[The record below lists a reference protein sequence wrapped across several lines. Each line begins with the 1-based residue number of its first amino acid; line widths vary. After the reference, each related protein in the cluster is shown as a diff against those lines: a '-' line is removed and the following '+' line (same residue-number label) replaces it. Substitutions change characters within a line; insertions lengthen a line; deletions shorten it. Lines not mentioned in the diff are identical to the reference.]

1 MKRIILVITT
11 LALAC
16 GLMLGTMGT
25 ATASTTQAGEG
36 RGLFGTV
43 EAVDISDNGTGVIT
57 LSNVKPLS
65 ATEDAAT
72 VEIAVTEATL
82 YHIPTVTIAPKWQ
95 TWQQLT
101 AESRGLVEDANR
113 VAILLT
119 DPASDRVAQKI
130 MIVPA
135 KGLHRYQHQLGV
147 VTLSWD
153 ATEMMVGSHLVV
165 GPAFVLTKRNGDE
178 VIVTLG
184 DGAEL
189 PEAGQVVILVTEK
202 GTGEVQ
208 FRAVHAYRWEH
219 MVQRFEGYLNGALD
233 QDDFDKATQL
243 MEQAHERHMDNLE
256 ALQNRLEERNRVQ
269 AAEMVGKAK
278 EYAEARYAEAV
289 HVRAQIQQRVQEA
302 GGWEEWRAQWGQANG
317 TIASIN
323 TQTRT
328 MTLNTEGGPLTL
340 EVAAGATITKNGNV
354 YAFKGLKAGDVVGQ
368 VLYRTETNKA
378 WFIELQ

>member
-1 MKRIILVITT
+1 MKKIILVITT

-16 GLMLGTMGT
+16 GLMLGTMGM
-25 ATASTTQAGEG
+25 AMASTTQNGEG

-65 ATEDAAT
+65 ATEDATT

-95 TWQQLT
+95 TWQQIT
-101 AESRGLVEDANR
+101 AETRGLVEDANR
-113 VAILLT
+113 VAMLLT
-119 DPASDRVAQKI
+119 DPASDRVAQKV

-135 KGLHRYQHQLGV
+135 KGLYRCRHQLGV
-147 VTLSWD
+147 VAKVEGDT
-153 ATEMMVGSHLVV
+153 ATI
-165 GPAFVLTKRNGDE
+165 TKRNGE
-178 VIVTLG
+178 QVTVTLG
-184 DGAEL
+184 EGVQL
-189 PEAGQVVILVTEK
+189 EAGQVVILVTEK
-202 GTGEVQ
+202 GAGEVQ
-208 FRAVHAYRWEH
+208 VRAVHAYRWEH

-269 AAEMVGKAK
+269 AAEMVGKAM
-278 EYAEARYAEAV
+278 EYAEARYAEAIQ
-289 HVRAQIQQRVQEA
+289 VRAQIQQRVQEA
-302 GGWEEWRAQWGQANG
+302 GGWGEWRAQWGQANG

>member
-1 MKRIILVITT
+1 MKKIILVITT

-16 GLMLGTMGT
+16 GLMLGTMGM
-25 ATASTTQAGEG
+25 AMASTTQNGEG

-57 LSNVKPLS
+57 LTDVKPLS
-65 ATEDAAT
+65 ATDDATT

-113 VAILLT
+113 VAMLLT
-119 DPASDRVAQKI
+119 DPASDRVAQKV

-135 KGLHRYQHQLGV
+135 KGLYRYRHQLGV
-147 VTLSWD
+147 VAKVEGDT
-153 ATEMMVGSHLVV
+153 ATI
-165 GPAFVLTKRNGDE
+165 TKRNGE
-178 VIVTLG
+178 QFTVTLG
-184 DGAEL
+184 EGVQL
-189 PEAGQVVILVTEK
+189 EAGQVVILVTEK

-243 MEQAHERHMDNLE
+243 MEEAHERHMDNLE

-269 AAEMVGKAK
+269 AAGMVGKAMD
-278 EYAEARYAEAV
+278 YAEARYAEAIQ
-289 HVRAQIQQRVQEA
+289 VRAQIQQRVQEA

-328 MTLNTEGGPLTL
+328 MTLTTDSGPLTL
-340 EVAAGATITKNGNV
+340 QVAVGATITKNGNV